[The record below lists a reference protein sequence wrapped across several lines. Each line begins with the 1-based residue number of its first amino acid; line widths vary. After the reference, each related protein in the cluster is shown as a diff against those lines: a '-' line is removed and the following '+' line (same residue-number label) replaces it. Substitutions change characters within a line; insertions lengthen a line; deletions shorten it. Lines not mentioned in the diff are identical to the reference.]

1 MAVFVQQAG
10 FPCGHGVQILS
21 DQVLTGFDHFLGDGI
36 SRLKKA
42 RLGVCCHPAS
52 VDHLLRG
59 LPTLLQEHGIPVARW
74 FAPEH
79 GLHGQLQDMEAC
91 STDSPDVISLY
102 GESADSLRP
111 PKEAVS
117 DLDIIL
123 FDLRDIGTRYYTFA
137 ATLRYLLESVAGTG
151 TRVIVLDRPN
161 PIGGVQVEGGVVQPG
176 FESFVGALPIAVRHG
191 MTMGELAR
199 FMTSHLNIDADLEVI
214 PCTGWSRSQVQNDI
228 DLPWVLPS
236 PNMPTPETALIYP
249 GMCLVEGTTLSE
261 GRGTTLPFHL
271 VGAPG
276 LDGHRFAEAAL
287 QLTRELELSGVTFRP
302 TTFVPHIQKHR
313 GETCQGIQV
322 HVMEADRL
330 HSLMLGMVVIT
341 AAALTS
347 GNAFQWRTEEYEFV
361 KDPLAID
368 LLWGAADFRET
379 VDGLRNST
387 TDPASALLDLL
398 NSREMERQMFLEQR
412 ESCLLYR

>member
-1 MAVFVQQAG
+1 MAPRVQ
-10 FPCGHGVQILS
+10 
-21 DQVLTGFDHFLGDGI
+21 TGLDHFIAEKIGE
-36 SRLKKA
+36 LKTA
-42 RLGVCCHPAS
+42 SLGVCCHPAS
-52 VDHLLRG
+52 VNQQIRG
-59 LPTLLQEHGIPVARW
+59 LPQLLRERGISVKRW

-79 GLHGQLQDMEAC
+79 GLLGQLQDMEEVFP
-91 STDSPDVISLY
+91 DSPQVVSLY
-102 GESADSLRP
+102 GDSADSLRP
-111 PKEAVS
+111 TPEAVAG
-117 DLDIIL
+117 LDVIL

-137 ATLRYLLESVAGTG
+137 ATLRYLLEAVAGTG

-161 PIGGVQVEGGVVQPG
+161 PIGGMQVEGGVVQAG

-214 PCTGWSRSQVQNDI
+214 PCTGWNRSQIQGDI

-276 LDGHRFAEAAL
+276 LDGHRFAEVAS
-287 QLTRELELSGVTFRP
+287 QLAREMELSGVTFRP
-302 TTFVPHIQKHR
+302 TAFVPHIQKHR
-313 GETCQGIQV
+313 GESCQGIQV
-322 HVMEADRL
+322 HVTNADRL

-347 GNAFQWRTEEYEFV
+347 GDVFQWRTEEYEFV

-368 LLWGAADFRET
+368 LLWGAAGFRKT
-379 VDGLRNST
+379 VDSLCNST

-398 NSREMERQMFLEQR
+398 NSRETERQMFLEQR

>member
-1 MAVFVQQAG
+1 MAPRVQ
-10 FPCGHGVQILS
+10 
-21 DQVLTGFDHFLGDGI
+21 TGLDHFIAEKIGD
-36 SRLKKA
+36 LKSA

-52 VDHLLRG
+52 VNQQIRG
-59 LPTLLQEHGIPVARW
+59 LPQLLQEQGYPVNRW

-79 GLHGQLQDMEAC
+79 GLLGQLQDMEEVFA
-91 STDSPDVISLY
+91 DSPQVVSLY
-102 GESADSLRP
+102 GDSADSLRP
-111 PKEAVS
+111 TPEAVAG
-117 DLDIIL
+117 LDVIL

-137 ATLRYLLESVAGTG
+137 ATLRYLLEAVAGTG

-161 PIGGVQVEGGVVQPG
+161 PIGGMQVEGGVVQPG

-214 PCTGWSRSQVQNDI
+214 PCTGWSRSQLQGDI

-276 LDGHRFAEAAL
+276 IDGHRFAEVAS
-287 QLTRELELSGVTFRP
+287 QLAREVELSGVTFRP
-302 TTFVPHIQKHR
+302 TAFVPHIQKHR
-313 GETCQGIQV
+313 GESCQGIQV
-322 HVMEADRL
+322 YVTEAERL
-330 HSLMLGMVVIT
+330 HSLLLGMVVVT
-341 AAALTS
+341 AAALTA
-347 GNAFQWRTEEYEFV
+347 GDTFQWRTEEYEFV

-379 VDGLRNST
+379 VEALCNST
-387 TDPASALLDLL
+387 TDPAPALLDLL
-398 NSREMERQMFLEQR
+398 NSRETERQMFLEQR